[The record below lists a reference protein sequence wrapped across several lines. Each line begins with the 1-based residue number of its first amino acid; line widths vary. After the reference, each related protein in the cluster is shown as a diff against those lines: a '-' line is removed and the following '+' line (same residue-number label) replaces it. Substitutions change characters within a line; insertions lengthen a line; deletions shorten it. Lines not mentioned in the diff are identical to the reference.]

1 MIRGTAVRRFRR
13 LNNDGDLLAGKWPD
27 TPRLNNEDPRLE
39 TLRQLLDARHGSPP
53 PPLTDRRA
61 MIYSAVFLWIGTG
74 VGVFVAGMVAPEL
87 APVNPWLWRIGLSA
101 IAIVCVVSQLT
112 WMKRLSDE
120 RFYWAANFWCVI
132 QALIPMALMIANK
145 QSIAALYISLL
156 APAAFVA
163 QFMRT
168 REVLL
173 QVSFLTAVAVVPI
186 VIHGGEMA
194 GWHVVSRVVAFLPI
208 MWFVVVAVWTLRRER
223 QHAISAAEQTSLIDP
238 LTGLANLRAF
248 SKRADELLGERHT
261 GRHGNQTGLLLIDLD
276 DFKRANSLYGHA
288 GGDHLLSAVG
298 SSLMRATSSNHLV
311 CRIGGDEF
319 AVLLEDANAT
329 DIADQ
334 AIRYRNA
341 VHSAQRDADMP
352 GISLDASIG
361 VALAPRD
368 GETLADLMTV
378 ADRSMY
384 EIKASPEHGMPALPD
399 RSRQSV
405 PDLSARRRAA
415 SRWVRSGSSRSAEQG
430 EPKRLRPE
438 NAMFAAMT
446 WAIGVSIGLLSIA
459 MPDADHAHVTA
470 AVIGLMLVYAVSITA
485 YFTAPPV
492 ESPRHIFN
500 DVFTLSSIAFISY
513 LTGGADSPLWPLVYL
528 FIAYEA
534 WFLGWGRFALRAIGP
549 VIVILA
555 PLLYEGAGAID
566 VATGAA
572 MYSGILVS
580 LGLTLLLSYNQVNLQ
595 RAQELARH
603 QATIDARTGLANRRE
618 FENRVEEAFA
628 KHRPGTKTMPAIVML
643 DLDNFKAVN
652 TAHGH
657 SAGDQLLA
665 AIATELDACTRA
677 EDCVAR
683 VGGDEFA
690 VILPQTDAA
699 GARLVAERYV
709 AAVAAATSESDLAV
723 CRAVT
728 ASAGFALYGVH
739 GHDFDELINAADI
752 VLMDAKSRRS
762 DRSSGGFVVTPG
774 QG

>member
-1 MIRGTAVRRFRR
+1 
-13 LNNDGDLLAGKWPD
+13 
-27 TPRLNNEDPRLE
+27 
-39 TLRQLLDARHGSPP
+39 
-53 PPLTDRRA
+53 

-74 VGVFVAGMVAPEL
+74 IGVFVAGMVAPEL
-87 APVNPWLWRIGLSA
+87 APVNPWLWRIGLST
-101 IAIVCVVSQLT
+101 IAVICVISQLT

-132 QALIPMALMIANK
+132 QTLIPMSLMIANK

-156 APAAFVA
+156 AGAAFVA
-163 QFMRT
+163 QFMRA

-173 QVSFLTAVAVVPI
+173 QISLLTAAAIIPVA
-186 VIHGGEMA
+186 IHGSEMA

-208 MWFVVVAVWTLRRER
+208 MWVVVGAVWTLRRER
-223 QHAISAAEQTSLIDP
+223 QHAITDAEQTALIDP

-248 SKRADELLGERHT
+248 SKRADELLGDRRS
-261 GRHGNQTGLLLIDLD
+261 GRNRRQTGLLLIDLD
-276 DFKRANSLYGHA
+276 DFKRANSLYGHG

-298 SSLMRATSSNHLV
+298 ASLMRATSSNHLV

-341 VHSAQRDADMP
+341 VHAAQREADMP
-352 GISLDASIG
+352 GISLDASVGI
-361 VALAPRD
+361 ALAPRD

-384 EIKASPEHGMPALPD
+384 EIKASPEHGMPTLPD
-399 RSRQSV
+399 HTEQPV

-415 SRWVRSGSSRSAEQG
+415 ARWVRSGTSEHNEQSK
-430 EPKRLRPE
+430 PKRLRPE
-438 NAMFAAMT
+438 NAKFAAMT
-446 WAIGVSIGLLSIA
+446 WAIGVTIGLLSLA
-459 MPDADHAHVTA
+459 MPDADHTHLTV
-470 AVIGLMLVYAVSITA
+470 AVVGLLFGYVVSIIA
-485 YFTAPPV
+485 FFTAPPV
-492 ESPRHIFN
+492 ESPRHVFN
-500 DVFTLSSIAFISY
+500 DVFTLTSIAFISY

-549 VIVILA
+549 VAVILA
-555 PLLYEGAGAID
+555 PLIYEGAGAID

-603 QATIDARTGLANRRE
+603 RAKIDARTGLANRRE
-618 FENRVEEAFA
+618 FENRVEQAFA
-628 KHRPGTKTMPAIVML
+628 TYRPGSKTMPAIVMI

-657 SAGDQLLA
+657 AAGDELLA

-690 VILPQTDAA
+690 VILPETDAA

-709 AAVAAATSESDLAV
+709 AAVSAATSESDLAI

-739 GHDFDELINAADI
+739 GHDFDELINAADL

-762 DRSSGGFVVTPG
+762 GHSSGGFVVTPG